1 MNKCHMTLF
10 HLGGVGR
17 PPDNRMEMIKTDL
30 KRSVSPEDQ
39 YEDSQVCPKEFCP
52 RNTLCLL

>member
-39 YEDSQVCPKEFCP
+39 SEDSQVC
-52 RNTLCLL
+52 L